1 MLAIVAAAVT
11 SIHLGMV
18 AIHFCSLVQHYF
30 CHSCYALHWE
40 GSDVEQGFPNGGP
53 RPTGGPPRHSR
64 GSANLKPS
72 PAKLIRANSAALY
85 TQTFPITLL

>member
-40 GSDVEQGFPNGGP
+40 GSDVEHPTLEVVSSALFPCG
-53 RPTGGPPRHSR
+53 
-64 GSANLKPS
+64 
-72 PAKLIRANSAALY
+72 IRV
-85 TQTFPITLL
+85 T